1 MPKRSIKVFLPY
13 CDISVARPRL
23 KLLYVASPKQCQL
36 SWDLTNRHKKYSR
49 PRGNGAVR
57 LASPTI
63 VGFELKHVIVW
74 AAAILPT
81 SSYRRAFVSCTPRR
95 RRAAIYRPLCLS
107 FFWSSCALEIR
118 DHNVRAELHTTVELR
133 SKSCERVACIPPLS
147 YSALQNTMHPA
158 S

>member
-13 CDISVARPRL
+13 FYISVARPRL
-23 KLLYVASPKQCQL
+23 KLLYAASPKQCQL

-81 SSYRRAFVSCTPRR
+81 SSYRRRAFVSCATRR

-118 DHNVRAELHTTVELR
+118 DHNVRAERDWELKQ
-133 SKSCERVACIPPLS
+133 SKSWASLAFLLS
-147 YSALQNTMHPA
+147 VYAMA
-158 S
+158 V